1 MSDLNNILKKYA
13 VGESLGIKVKE
24 PKKIKSFAE
33 DFNMIINYKEKTIS
47 MENMNLTRSINDII
61 DYKTGKKSLAPSAE
75 ALVPMKVVKTLDAAQ
90 LIKKGYKIKGVSDE
104 EMKQIVQEDDTKSI
118 WKKFMKLVTHYDF
131 DQEAFNRMDG
141 TIFRDAEGN
150 LKIEYIQNPQTFTSK
165 LINLYAHNNEIITFY
180 YFVMN
185 LLFAINIG
193 ILAISIVNIPIAILS
208 VLLRKVLARPL
219 QVLDIWFTSTVF
231 GSLRNI
237 EKRYIDS
244 ASTLALSKYFM
255 EVLED
260 LEEQAKSKGM
270 YKDVTAFSQAKNILS
285 SYINKEEVN
294 LNRMKNKLLAQR
306 GVIIPTK

>member
-1 MSDLNNILKKYA
+1 
-13 VGESLGIKVKE
+13 
-24 PKKIKSFAE
+24 
-33 DFNMIINYKEKTIS
+33 
-47 MENMNLTRSINDII
+47 
-61 DYKTGKKSLAPSAE
+61 
-75 ALVPMKVVKTLDAAQ
+75 
-90 LIKKGYKIKGVSDE
+90 
-104 EMKQIVQEDDTKSI
+104 MKQIVQEDDTKSI
-118 WKKFMKLVTHYDF
+118 WKKFMKLITHYDF
-131 DQEAFNRMDG
+131 DQDAFNRMDG
-141 TIFRDAEGN
+141 SVFRDAEGN

-185 LLFAINIG
+185 LLFAINVG
-193 ILAISIVNIPIAILS
+193 LLAITIVQIPIAILS
-208 VLLRKVLARPL
+208 VLLRKVLARPF

-270 YKDVTAFSQAKNILS
+270 YKDVTAFSQAKNLLS

-306 GVIIPTK
+306 GAIIPTK